1 MDLLK
6 QELSKLIA
14 KTLGVDIA
22 DSGLENPKDPSHG
35 EYATTIALKH
45 AKKLGVAPQAL
56 AQKYL
61 DQLESVLAKDYTL
74 TLAGPGFINIKLK
87 DHKLLAE
94 LAASLELGI
103 DKYRIP
109 EPDTTKTII
118 VEYSDPNI
126 AKPLGIHHLL
136 ATIIGQSLSN
146 LYRFLGYKVLAIN
159 YIGDYGTQ
167 FGKLIYAIKTYGNQ
181 EEIAKD
187 PIKELLKLYVRFH
200 DELEKDPSLA
210 DFGRLEFKKLED
222 GDQENRKLWQWI
234 CEVSMQDVNR
244 TYELL
249 GGIQFDQIVGESFFE
264 TMMDPIVEMGL
275 EQKVFSVGEG
285 GAIVAEF
292 SDEKLPTTIVKRSD
306 GATVYLTRDLANLKY
321 RMDNYDPA
329 KILYVVDV
337 AQKLHFEQVR
347 AISQNL
353 NFIPKDD
360 TIFEHV
366 IFGRMS
372 FADGNMSTRKGNII
386 ELNDVLEEGISRS
399 LAIINEKKAEL
410 TETEAMEVSRKVG
423 IGCIKY
429 AILCQ
434 NRTTNIVFS
443 WDKVINF
450 EGNSAAYLQYT
461 YARTSSIARE
471 AANLE
476 LTNNFSAQAQSVEP
490 NDHERQLIA
499 KLIKFPETLYEA
511 THEQKPHL
519 LADYLFKLAHQFNA
533 FYTNCPVLKAEATIR
548 DFRLALT
555 SHVASTIKTGLD
567 LLGGIEV
574 PEKM

>member
-1 MDLLK
+1 
-6 QELSKLIA
+6 
-14 KTLGVDIA
+14 
-22 DSGLENPKDPSHG
+22 
-35 EYATTIALKH
+35 
-45 AKKLGVAPQAL
+45 
-56 AQKYL
+56 
-61 DQLESVLAKDYTL
+61 
-74 TLAGPGFINIKLK
+74 
-87 DHKLLAE
+87 
-94 LAASLELGI
+94 
-103 DKYRIP
+103 
-109 EPDTTKTII
+109 
-118 VEYSDPNI
+118 
-126 AKPLGIHHLL
+126 
-136 ATIIGQSLSN
+136 
-146 LYRFLGYKVLAIN
+146 
-159 YIGDYGTQ
+159 
-167 FGKLIYAIKTYGNQ
+167 
-181 EEIAKD
+181 
-187 PIKELLKLYVRFH
+187 
-200 DELEKDPSLA
+200 
-210 DFGRLEFKKLED
+210 
-222 GDQENRKLWQWI
+222 
-234 CEVSMQDVNR
+234 
-244 TYELL
+244 
-249 GGIQFDQIVGESFFE
+249 
-264 TMMDPIVEMGL
+264 MDPIVEMGL
-275 EQKVFSVGEG
+275 EKKVFSVGEG

-321 RMDNYDPA
+321 RLDNYDPA

-360 TIFEHV
+360 TIFAHV

-399 LAIINEKKAEL
+399 LAVIKEKKAEL
-410 TETEAMEVSRKVG
+410 TESETAAVSRKVG

-461 YARTSSIARE
+461 YARTSSIGRE
-471 AANLE
+471 AANLG
-476 LTNNFSAQAQSVEP
+476 LTNTFSDQGQQPEL

-519 LADYLFKLAHQFNA
+519 IADYLFKLAHQFNA
-533 FYTNCPVLKAEATIR
+533 FYTNCPVLKAEHNTR

-555 SHVASTIKTGLD
+555 SHVAETIKTGLD